1 MTTEEKPSP
10 DAEEILEGIRQL
22 KAGETGRVY
31 GPEQILAITARQ
43 SSKLTQVE
51 FARLLDVS
59 VDAIRDWEQGRRSPR
74 GAARTLLRVA
84 MAFPKILQRLNK
96 QPDSF

>member
-1 MTTEEKPSP
+1 MTTKETLSP
-10 DAEEILEGIRQL
+10 EGKDLLEAVRQM

-31 GPEQILAITARQ
+31 SPEQILAVAARQ

-51 FARLLDVS
+51 FAKLLDVS

-74 GAARTLLRVA
+74 GAARTLLRIA
-84 MAFPKILQRLNK
+84 MAHPDVLDRL
-96 QPDSF
+96 D

>member
-1 MTTEEKPSP
+1 MTTEEKLSP
-10 DAEEILEGIRQL
+10 EAEEILEGIRQI
-22 KAGETGRVY
+22 KSGDFGRVY
-31 GPEQILAITARQ
+31 TPDQILAIAARR

-51 FARLLDVS
+51 FADLLDVS

-84 MAFPKILQRLNK
+84 MQHPEVLRQLEH
-96 QPDSF
+96 

>member
-1 MTTEEKPSP
+1 MMTTEENISP
-10 DAEEILEGIRQL
+10 EASEILEGIRQV
-22 KAGETGRVY
+22 KAGELGRVY
-31 GPEQILAITARQ
+31 TPEQILAIAARR

-51 FARLLDVS
+51 FAELLDVS

-84 MAFPKILQRLNK
+84 MQHPKVLHKLDQ
-96 QPDSF
+96 SV

>member
-1 MTTEEKPSP
+1 MKTEDTISP
-10 DAEEILEGIRQL
+10 EGAELLEAIRQM

-31 GPEQILAITARQ
+31 TPEQILAIAARR
-43 SSKLTQVE
+43 SSNLTQVE
-51 FARLLDVS
+51 FAELLDVS

-84 MAFPKILQRLNK
+84 MQHPEVLRQLEH
-96 QPDSF
+96 

>member
-1 MTTEEKPSP
+1 MSTEAKISP
-10 DAEEILEGIRQL
+10 EAKEILEAVRQI

-31 GPEQILAITARQ
+31 SPEQILAIAARQ
-43 SSKLTQVE
+43 SSNLTQVE

-84 MAFPKILQRLNK
+84 IAHPEVLARL
-96 QPDSF
+96 DD

>member
-1 MTTEEKPSP
+1 MTKTEESISP
-10 DAEEILEGIRQL
+10 EAAEILEGIRQM
-22 KAGETGRVY
+22 KAGDLGRVY
-31 GPEQILAITARQ
+31 TPEQILAIAARR

-51 FARLLDVS
+51 FAELLDVS

-84 MAFPKILQRLNK
+84 MQHPKVLQKLD
-96 QPDSF
+96 QSI

>member
-1 MTTEEKPSP
+1 MKTEENISP
-10 DAEEILEGIRQL
+10 EAAEILKGIRQM
-22 KAGETGRVY
+22 KAGDVGRVY
-31 GPEQILAITARQ
+31 TPEQILAIAARR

-51 FARLLDVS
+51 FAELLDVS

-84 MAFPKILQRLNK
+84 MQHPKVLHKLDQSI
-96 QPDSF
+96 

>member
-1 MTTEEKPSP
+1 MTAEEKMS
-10 DAEEILEGIRQL
+10 AEVQEILEAMRQV
-22 KAGETGRVY
+22 KAGEVGRIY
-31 GPEQILAITARQ
+31 TPDQILAIAARR

-51 FARLLDVS
+51 FADLLDVS

-84 MAFPKILQRLNK
+84 MQHPKVLRQLEH
-96 QPDSF
+96 

>member
-1 MTTEEKPSP
+1 MTTEEKLSP
-10 DAEEILEGIRQL
+10 EAAEILEGVRQL

-31 GPEQILAITARQ
+31 GPEQILAIAARR

-74 GAARTLLRVA
+74 GAARTLLRIA
-84 MAFPKILQRLNK
+84 MAHPEVLQQLNK
-96 QPDSF
+96 

>member
-1 MTTEEKPSP
+1 MKTDDTISP
-10 DAEEILEGIRQL
+10 EGAELLEAIRQM

-31 GPEQILAITARQ
+31 TPEQVLAIAARH

-51 FARLLDVS
+51 FAQLLDVS

-84 MAFPKILQRLNK
+84 MQHPEVLQQLEH
-96 QPDSF
+96 

>member
-1 MTTEEKPSP
+1 MTTEERNSP
-10 DAEEILEGIRQL
+10 EAEEILEAIRQL

-31 GPEQILAITARQ
+31 GPEQILAIAARK
-43 SSKLTQVE
+43 SAKLTQVE
-51 FARLLDVS
+51 FAELLDVS

-84 MAFPKILQRLNK
+84 MAHPEVLERLER
-96 QPDSF
+96 

>member
-1 MTTEEKPSP
+1 MKTKDTISP
-10 DAEEILEGIRQL
+10 EGAELLQAIRQM

-31 GPEQILAITARQ
+31 APEQILAIAARR

-51 FARLLDVS
+51 FAQLLDVS

-84 MAFPKILQRLNK
+84 MQHPEVLQQLEH
-96 QPDSF
+96 

>member
-1 MTTEEKPSP
+1 MITEENFSP
-10 DAEEILEGIRQL
+10 EAAEILEGIRQL
-22 KAGETGRVY
+22 KAGETGRIY
-31 GPEQILAITARQ
+31 GPEQILAIAARQ

-74 GAARTLLRVA
+74 GAARTLLRIA
-84 MAFPKILQRLNK
+84 MTHPEVLRQINK
-96 QPDSF
+96 

>member
-1 MTTEEKPSP
+1 MS
-10 DAEEILEGIRQL
+10 AEVQEILEAMRQV
-22 KAGETGRVY
+22 KAGEVGRIY
-31 GPEQILAITARQ
+31 TPDQILAIAARR

-51 FARLLDVS
+51 FADLLDVS

-84 MAFPKILQRLNK
+84 MQHPKVLRQLEH
-96 QPDSF
+96 

>member
-1 MTTEEKPSP
+1 MKTEESISP
-10 DAEEILEGIRQL
+10 EAAEILEGIRQM
-22 KAGETGRVY
+22 KAGDLGRVY
-31 GPEQILAITARQ
+31 TPEQILAIAARR

-51 FARLLDVS
+51 FAELLDVS

-84 MAFPKILQRLNK
+84 MQHPKVLQKLD
-96 QPDSF
+96 QSI